1 MHLLRLEL
9 CRAFIGDEPAEAAI
23 VQNQALQRDVYA
35 TLKALVVDYHDSA
48 VQKLT
53 QQESHL
59 LPAALLKCRLA
70 RSET

>member
-1 MHLLRLEL
+1 MSY
-9 CRAFIGDEPAEAAI
+9 DM
-23 VQNQALQRDVYA
+23 VVYH
-35 TLKALVVDYHDSA
+35 TLKSLVVDYHDSA
-48 VQKLT
+48 VP

>member
-48 VQKLT
+48 VPQ
-53 QQESHL
+53 